1 MKKKILIFLTVFTLG
16 LGVLGVLQP
25 QLVLA
30 ETAKDAVCQ
39 GVGTVGNTAGCA
51 EKEGSPTVNSVLN
64 TVVNLLSLFVGI
76 IAVIMIIVSGFR
88 YVTSGGDPGK
98 VSGAKSA
105 LIYALI
111 GLAIAALSQV
121 LVKYVLGKV
130 V

>member
-1 MKKKILIFLTVFTLG
+1 MKKKILILLAVFAVGLG
-16 LGVLGVLQP
+16 ALGVLHP
-25 QLVLA
+25 QLALA
-30 ETAKDAVCQ
+30 ETAKDAICQ

-51 EKEGSPTVNSVLN
+51 EVKDAPTVNTVLN

-76 IAVIMIIVSGFR
+76 IAVIMIIVSGLR
-88 YVTSGGDPGK
+88 YITSGGDPGK
-98 VSGAKSA
+98 VSSAKSA

>member
-1 MKKKILIFLTVFTLG
+1 MKKKILIFLAVFTLG
-16 LGVLGVLQP
+16 LGVLGVFHP
-25 QLVLA
+25 EFALA

-51 EKEGSPTVNSVLN
+51 EVKDAPTVNSVLN

-105 LIYALI
+105 LIYALV
-111 GLAIAALSQV
+111 GLAIAALAQV

-130 V
+130 I

>member
-1 MKKKILIFLTVFTLG
+1 MKEKILIFLAVFALG
-16 LGVLGVLQP
+16 LGALSVIEP
-25 QLVLA
+25 QLALA

-39 GVGTVGNTAGCA
+39 GVGTVGNVAGCA

-98 VSGAKSA
+98 VGGAKSA
-105 LIYALI
+105 LIYALV
-111 GLAIAALSQV
+111 GLAIAALAQV

-130 V
+130 I